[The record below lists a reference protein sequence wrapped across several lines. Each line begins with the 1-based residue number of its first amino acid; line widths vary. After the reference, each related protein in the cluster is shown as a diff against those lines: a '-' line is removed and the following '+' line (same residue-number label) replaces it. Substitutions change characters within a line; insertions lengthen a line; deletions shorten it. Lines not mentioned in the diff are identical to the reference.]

1 MSIKKFINQIQTFSF
16 YLEFRL
22 FLAGLFFLASAPSV
36 ALLLFLYPI
45 FIGLKKNYKNLLED
59 KLNYFLIAASIV
71 MTSKSIFTSLKD
83 LNQLED
89 WNSILNWAGLG
100 NWIPLFLIYFGVQ
113 IYVQNPRQRAMSSK
127 ALILGTVPVIFSC
140 FSQYFLD
147 WYGPYELFNGF
158 IIWYQRTRTELYQPI
173 TGLFNNPNYTG
184 AWLALIWP
192 LLLNYLSQKKKDGS
206 KTKFTIVFSFSVFFI
221 IAIGLINSRAAWLG
235 ILASIPLLFGHSVII
250 WLIPLLLF
258 ILFSILFCALPIFSE
273 NIKDFASQIIILDSF
288 STDKTVEIA
297 HSYGVEIFQRNFK
310 NFGNQWN
317 YACQKLP
324 ISQPWTMKLDPD
336 ERLSEQLKRDISN
349 TFKKDK
355 YDYIIIPRRLWFM
368 NKPLPV
374 KQNVERIWKTGKCV
388 FGDEEVNERPI
399 ISGKKI
405 KLKSFLD
412 HYDSPNLH
420 HWYNKQNIYST
431 LEAKSKFLKNKYSTN
446 NFFKLNFSKKYL
458 LRKIYDYSLFKNQLV
473 FIYCFFFLGAF
484 RAGKIGYI
492 WSKLRSDVY
501 RMRDIK
507 FFEMQI
513 MNKEYEPQKIIR
525 GKPNNLAKKAFE

>member
-1 MSIKKFINQIQTFSF
+1 MSK
-16 YLEFRL
+16 
-22 FLAGLFFLASAPSV
+22 V
-36 ALLLFLYPI
+36 
-45 FIGLKKNYKNLLED
+45 
-59 KLNYFLIAASIV
+59 
-71 MTSKSIFTSLKD
+71 
-83 LNQLED
+83 
-89 WNSILNWAGLG
+89 
-100 NWIPLFLIYFGVQ
+100 
-113 IYVQNPRQRAMSSK
+113 
-127 ALILGTVPVIFSC
+127 
-140 FSQYFLD
+140 
-147 WYGPYELFNGF
+147 
-158 IIWYQRTRTELYQPI
+158 PI
-173 TGLFNNPNYTG
+173 TILMITFNEEHNMT
-184 AWLALIWP
+184 LVL
-192 LLLNYLSQKKKDGS
+192 
-206 KTKFTIVFSFSVFFI
+206 
-221 IAIGLINSRAAWLG
+221 
-235 ILASIPLLFGHSVII
+235 
-250 WLIPLLLF
+250 
-258 ILFSILFCALPIFSE
+258 E